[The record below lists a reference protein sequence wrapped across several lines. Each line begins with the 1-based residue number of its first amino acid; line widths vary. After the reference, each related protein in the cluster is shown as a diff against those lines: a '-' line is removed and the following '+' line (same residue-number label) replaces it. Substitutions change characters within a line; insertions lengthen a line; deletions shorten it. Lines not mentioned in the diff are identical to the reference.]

1 MYVCILY
8 ICIYVCNYLYYIFI
22 DILMPPRAAQTSAV
36 RNSVARQARG
46 PVPSDTVE
54 KKKPRVRKRRRAEM
68 GTDFG

>member
-1 MYVCILY
+1 
-8 ICIYVCNYLYYIFI
+8 
-22 DILMPPRAAQTSAV
+22 MPPRAAQTSAV